1 MGRPV
6 LQLVLLKQ
14 YFSCVKGD
22 ERERT
27 REGNIHNLLQLII
40 NSFGQTFV
48 GAIKQFNKTKRSFP
62 CRCKATPLEGYT

>member
-22 ERERT
+22 EREREKT

-48 GAIKQFNKTKRSFP
+48 GAIKQFNKIERRFP
-62 CRCKATPLEGYT
+62 YR

>member
-22 ERERT
+22 ERERELE
-27 REGNIHNLLQLII
+27 REIFII
-40 NSFGQTFV
+40 YSN
-48 GAIKQFNKTKRSFP
+48 
-62 CRCKATPLEGYT
+62 